1 MANELKE
8 DTNFSFIEKSFY
20 VIGISKFN
28 KNVYFVHLQNT
39 KSPREMVEMEMS
51 SGFRKKYSVN
61 ILVDKMVNNEKT
73 KVSYMELTDLDGYK
87 KYQLLSVENINK
99 KPLEDK

>member
-1 MANELKE
+1 MMMHDELNEN
-8 DTNFSFIEKSFY
+8 TFSFIEKSFY

-39 KSPREMVEMEMS
+39 KSPRELIEMEMS
-51 SGFRKKYSVN
+51 SVFRKKKESID
-61 ILVDKMVNNEKT
+61 ILVDKMINNEKI
-73 KVSYMELTDLDGYK
+73 KLRYSELRDVYGYK

-99 KPLEDK
+99 